1 VLEAE
6 DVESEVT
13 LSVSVDEDSIVLV
26 PIVSV
31 EE

>member
-1 VLEAE
+1 MLEAE